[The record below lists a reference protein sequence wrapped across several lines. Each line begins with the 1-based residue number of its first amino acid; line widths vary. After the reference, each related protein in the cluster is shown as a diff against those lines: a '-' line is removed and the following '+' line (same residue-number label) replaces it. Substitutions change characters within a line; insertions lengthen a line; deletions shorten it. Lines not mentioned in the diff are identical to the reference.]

1 MAVYQGAQV
10 PIAFGW
16 LPDKSFVSYY
26 LFILLVLL
34 DYKKLSQQILELTG
48 KTAIKLKKIT
58 MDFELAIHQAFSMFI
73 RRYKLMF

>member
-1 MAVYQGAQV
+1 MAHFRGAQV

-16 LPDKSFVSYY
+16 LPDKSFASYY

-34 DYKKLSQQILELTG
+34 DFKKASQQILELTG

-73 RRYKLMF
+73 RR